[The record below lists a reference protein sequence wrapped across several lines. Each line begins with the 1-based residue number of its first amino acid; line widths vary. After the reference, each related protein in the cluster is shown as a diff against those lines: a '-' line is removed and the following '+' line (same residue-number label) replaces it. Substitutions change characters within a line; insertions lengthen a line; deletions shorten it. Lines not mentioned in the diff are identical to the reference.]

1 MTMSKNEPD
10 GGRLRLPPK
19 IGRSSGILM
28 HITSLPG
35 RFGIGSLGPE
45 AHEFAR
51 FLSSAGQTWWQ
62 VLPLGPVS
70 PTFGFSPYSSLSTFA
85 GNDMLISLD
94 TLVRDGWL
102 AQNDLPEHPAS
113 GAEDFTDLNR
123 VWTLRRPLL
132 EQAAKSFY
140 RRTDPETGKGFDRFC
155 QENRFWLDDYTLYM
169 ALGDAFQTFHW
180 PAWDQ
185 EAARRSPLTLSALRR
200 KLKSQVDF
208 FRFLQ
213 FMFFRQWQELK
224 RSCHRLGIHLIGDIP
239 FYVNFDS
246 ADAWAN
252 RDIFQLNP
260 DTGEPAVV
268 AGVPP
273 DYFSKT
279 GQRWGNPVYRWND
292 RDGKLSA
299 RTCDWWVSRLRH
311 MIQQADWVRIDHFR
325 GFESYWAI
333 PAEAETAVG
342 GKWLKGPGDQF
353 FQTVQQQL
361 GHLPLIAED
370 LGIITPEVEALRDR
384 LNLPGMKIMQFAF
397 DRNPDNPYLPHNFQN
412 PNCIVYT
419 GTHDNNTSNGWFYG
433 TETDEPAKQ
442 YILDYLGITER
453 DEFHWHFIRLA
464 MGSTAA
470 LAIFPMQDILGYG
483 GKFRLNTPGNALG
496 NWSWR
501 LQTGKLNPEIAGR
514 LRHLTNLYGRL
525 QQKGDS
531 REITDADER

>member
-1 MTMSKNEPD
+1 MTTQTNEPVD
-10 GGRLRLPPK
+10 GRFRQPPK
-19 IGRSSGILM
+19 IERSSGILM
-28 HITSLPG
+28 HITSLPS

-51 FLSSAGQTWWQ
+51 FLSGAGQTFWQ

-70 PTFGFSPYSSLSTFA
+70 PAFGFSPYSSLSTFA
-85 GNDMLISLD
+85 GNEMLISLD

-102 AQNDLPEHPAS
+102 APNDLPGHPANDS
-113 GAEDFTDLNR
+113 EDFADLNR

-132 EQAAKSFY
+132 ERAAENFY
-140 RRTDPETGKGFDRFC
+140 RRTDPETEKESDRFC
-155 QENRFWLDDYTLYM
+155 RENRYWLDDYALYM
-169 ALGDAFQTFHW
+169 ALGETFQTFHW
-180 PAWDQ
+180 PDWDRDV
-185 EAARRSPLTLSALRR
+185 ARRSPAVLSTLRR
-200 KLKSQVDF
+200 KLKKQVDL

-213 FMFFRQWQELK
+213 FMFFRQWQDLK
-224 RSCHRLGIHLIGDIP
+224 RSCTNLGIRLIGDIP

-252 RDIFQLNP
+252 RDIFQLHP
-260 DTGEPAVV
+260 GTGEPLAV

-292 RDGKLSA
+292 RDGKFA
-299 RTCDWWVSRLRH
+299 DRTCDWWISRLCH
-311 MIQQADWVRIDHFR
+311 MTRQADWVRIDHFR

-333 PAEAETAVG
+333 PAEAGTAVSG
-342 GKWLKGPGDQF
+342 NWLKGPGYRF

-370 LGIITPEVEALRDR
+370 LGIITPEVEVLRDR
-384 LNLPGMKIMQFAF
+384 LSLPGMKILQFAF
-397 DRNPDNPYLPHNFQN
+397 DRNPDNPYLPHNFRN

-433 TETDEPAKQ
+433 AETDEPTKR

-453 DEFHWHFIRLA
+453 DEFHWQFIRLA

-470 LAIFPMQDILGYG
+470 LSIFPMQDILGYG
-483 GKFRLNTPGNALG
+483 GEFRLNTPGNALG
-496 NWSWR
+496 NWSWK
-501 LQTGKLNPEIAGR
+501 LQTGKLNPEISGR
-514 LRHLTNLYGRL
+514 LRQMTNLYGRL
-525 QQKGDS
+525 PQKNNP
-531 REITDADER
+531 REIADADER